1 MTFLHVSVLQRLQA
15 ISWKIEVTR
24 KVQKYRDIYWMKGIK
39 YIPSYY
45 PRDSDQIMN
54 AGQILVFLIGSYAS
68 FAIAVMA
75 AAPILA

>member
-1 MTFLHVSVLQRLQA
+1 M
-15 ISWKIEVTR
+15 
-24 KVQKYRDIYWMKGIK
+24 DIYWMKGIK

>member
-1 MTFLHVSVLQRLQA
+1 
-15 ISWKIEVTR
+15 
-24 KVQKYRDIYWMKGIK
+24 
-39 YIPSYY
+39 Y
-45 PRDSDQIMN
+45 PRFYSRIMN

>member
-1 MTFLHVSVLQRLQA
+1 MF
-15 ISWKIEVTR
+15 WKIEIAR
-24 KVQKYRDIYWMKGIK
+24 KVAEIQGYL
-39 YIPSYY
+39 
-45 PRDSDQIMN
+45 SDEGNKIHPFIVFSFLHPIMN